1 MLTATG
7 LKRSELGT
15 QGRKLVRHKG
25 KQVLV
30 IAAPDHKL
38 CILATLCQ

>member
-7 LKRSELGT
+7 LRRSELGPR
-15 QGRKLVRHKG
+15 GRKLVRHKG

-30 IAAPDHKL
+30 IAEQGRWH
-38 CILATLCQ
+38 CQVEAL

>member
-15 QGRKLVRHKG
+15 HSRKVVRCGG

-30 IAAPDHKL
+30 IAKQDP
-38 CILATLCQ
+38 TS